1 MSQNNSNV
9 VSADKY
15 GMVPQ
20 QLPPYPAGANS
31 ARSASLAMQEQS
43 VNKQM
48 ALIGKGG
55 SRRKRFWKGGAAAQV
70 VVPPV
75 NTPYPDIGNQTAN
88 NFKSTTQ
95 ATINQNA
102 QSAFDVCVGKG
113 AGCTAQVVQE
123 QKAGSRRTTKRR
135 TRKSKKKSRK
145 TRFSKKGGFKWGCMS
160 GGKKRYTNKR

>member
-1 MSQNNSNV
+1 MSENNN

-15 GMVPQ
+15 GMISQ

-31 ARSASLAMQEQS
+31 VRSASIAMQDQS

-48 ALIGKGG
+48 SLIGKGG
-55 SRRKRFWKGGAAAQV
+55 SKKRYYLKGGTATQV
-70 VVPPV
+70 VVPPA

-102 QSAFDVCVGKG
+102 QSAFDSCVGKG
-113 AGCTAQVVQE
+113 PGCTAVVVQE
-123 QKAGSRRTTKRR
+123 QKAGKRR
-135 TRKSKKKSRK
+135 TRRYSLRSR
-145 TRFSKKGGFKWGCMS
+145 SKKGGVKWGCMS
-160 GGKKRYTNKR
+160 GGKKKSKYTKKRHYKRRK

>member
-15 GMVPQ
+15 GVVPQ

-31 ARSASLAMQEQS
+31 ARSASIAMQEQS

-55 SRRKRFWKGGAAAQV
+55 SRRGLKGGAATQV
-70 VVPPV
+70 VVPPA

-102 QSAFDVCVGKG
+102 QSAFDACVGKG

-123 QKAGSRRTTKRR
+123 QKAGSKRR
-135 TRKSKKKSRK
+135 RHRSRK
-145 TRFSKKGGFKWGCMS
+145 GRSKKGGLKWGCMS
-160 GGKKRYTNKR
+160 GGKKHTKKNKSKKRKY

>member
-1 MSQNNSNV
+1 MSHNDN

-31 ARSASLAMQEQS
+31 ARSASIAMQEQS

-55 SRRKRFWKGGAAAQV
+55 SKKWKGGTASQV
-70 VVPPV
+70 VVPPA

-102 QSAFDVCVGKG
+102 QSAFDSCVGKG
-113 AGCTAQVVQE
+113 PGCTAQVVQE
-123 QKAGSRRTTKRR
+123 QKAGKRRSKTKRTNLRSR
-135 TRKSKKKSRK
+135 T
-145 TRFSKKGGFKWGCMS
+145 KKGGVKWGCMS
-160 GGKKRYTNKR
+160 GGKKRKLSTKRHYKTRK

>member
-1 MSQNNSNV
+1 MSENNNI
-9 VSADKY
+9 SADKY
-15 GMVPQ
+15 GMIPQ

-31 ARSASLAMQEQS
+31 ARTASIAMQEQS

-55 SRRKRFWKGGAAAQV
+55 SKKWKGGATSQV
-70 VVPPV
+70 VVPPA

-102 QSAFDVCVGKG
+102 QSAFDSCVGKG
-113 AGCTAQVVQE
+113 PGCTAEVVQE
-123 QKAGSRRTTKRR
+123 QKAGKRR
-135 TRKSKKKSRK
+135 TRKTRKSNLRS
-145 TRFSKKGGFKWGCMS
+145 RSKKGGVKWGCMS
-160 GGKKRYTNKR
+160 GGKKRRIVTKKRHYRRRK

>member
-1 MSQNNSNV
+1 MSDNNN

-15 GMVPQ
+15 GMIPQ

-31 ARSASLAMQEQS
+31 ARSASIAMQEQS

-48 ALIGKGG
+48 SLIGKGG
-55 SRRKRFWKGGAAAQV
+55 SKKRKNSKKYYKLWKGGSTAQV
-70 VVPPV
+70 VVPPA

-102 QSAFDVCVGKG
+102 QSAFDACVGKG
-113 AGCTAQVVQE
+113 PGCTAQVVQE
-123 QKAGSRRTTKRR
+123 QKAGTKRSSLR
-135 TRKSKKKSRK
+135 SR
-145 TRFSKKGGFKWGCMS
+145 SKKGGVKWGCMS
-160 GGKKRYTNKR
+160 GGKRRKYTKKRHYKRRK

>member
-1 MSQNNSNV
+1 MSKENIV
-9 VSADKY
+9 RADKY
-15 GMVPQ
+15 GVVPQ

-31 ARSASLAMQEQS
+31 ARSASIAMQEQS

-55 SRRKRFWKGGAAAQV
+55 SRRKWKGGANAQV
-70 VVPPV
+70 IVPPA

-102 QSAFDVCVGKG
+102 QSAFDACVGKG
-113 AGCTAQVVQE
+113 PGCTVQVVQE
-123 QKAGSRRTTKRR
+123 QKAGSRKRR
-135 TRKSKKKSRK
+135 TRKSKRRMSKY
-145 TRFSKKGGFKWGCMS
+145 SKKGGLKWGCMS
-160 GGKKRYTNKR
+160 GGKKYKKSSTKKRKY

>member
-1 MSQNNSNV
+1 MSQNNN

-20 QLPPYPAGANS
+20 QVPPYPAGANS
-31 ARSASLAMQEQS
+31 ARSASIAMQEQS

-55 SRRKRFWKGGAAAQV
+55 SKRWKGGSSAQV
-70 VVPPV
+70 VVPPA
-75 NTPYPDIGNQTAN
+75 NTPYPDIGNQTSN

-102 QSAFDVCVGKG
+102 QSAFDACVGKG
-113 AGCTAQVVQE
+113 PGCTAGVVQE
-123 QKAGSRRTTKRR
+123 QKAGSRKRR
-135 TRKSKKKSRK
+135 KTSKRSRK
-145 TRFSKKGGFKWGCMS
+145 GGVKWGCMS
-160 GGKKRYTNKR
+160 GGKRRRTKKRHLKRRKY